1 VANDTTAL
9 VEAIRRA
16 ARVSNG
22 SDYYE
27 TSTILTL
34 ASDEQKTRVVPA
46 LLEARGG
53 YLLYNANVPLVNG
66 RASYRLPVRAI
77 REGKVRLV
85 DAAGKTVVP
94 FERIAAQLADDVQPA
109 QGRPRYWL
117 PENNAIRLLPTPTNT
132 SDVLRLGYYRWPNAL
147 VLRADCAWVLSVD
160 VSTGTFLVEWSG
172 DMPVWLVTGEVADI
186 IRGTPGFESI
196 ADDVAITSVAVS
208 GSTATVEVD
217 NLPADLQ
224 FGDWLCFAGTTPFP
238 QLPLAYHDV
247 LVEATAARI
256 HFEQGDAQAEASA
269 LARYERKLQAV
280 ASTLSPRTEEPEVV
294 VPGQDWF

>member
-1 VANDTTAL
+1 MPNDTAAL

-27 TSTILTL
+27 ASTILTL

-53 YLLYNANVPLVNG
+53 YLLYNVSVPLVNG
-66 RASYRLPVRAI
+66 RASYRLPARAI

-94 FERIAAQLADDVQPA
+94 FERIAASLADDVQPA

-117 PENNAIRLLPTPTNT
+117 PENNAIRFLPTPAST

-147 VLRADCAWVLSVD
+147 AEGAQCPAITFLTSTTMTFLGALPTGLVAGALVD
-160 VSTGTFLVEWSG
+160 VVK
-172 DMPVWLVTGEVADI
+172 A
-186 IRGTPGFESI
+186 TPGFESLG
-196 ADDVAITSVAVS
+196 DDVMVTAVTPIAGGFTVALAVPS
-208 GSTATVEVD
+208 GAEV
-217 NLPADLQ
+217 
-224 FGDWLCFAGTTPFP
+224 GDRLCLAGTTPFP

-256 HFEQGDAQAEASA
+256 HFEQGDAQAEQSA